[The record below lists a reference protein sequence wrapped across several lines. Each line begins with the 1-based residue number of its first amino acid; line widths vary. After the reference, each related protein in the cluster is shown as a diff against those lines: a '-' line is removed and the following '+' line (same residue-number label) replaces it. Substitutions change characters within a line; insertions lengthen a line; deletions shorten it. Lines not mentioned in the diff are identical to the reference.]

1 MKATKIAL
9 STAGLLLA
17 TGLGVLGGRALATG
31 APVQTPLTY
40 AGTVTDA
47 AGKPYPTA
55 QSVKVSFYDK
65 ADATVAKCTSPQAQT
80 EANTG
85 HFSVVLPPECAQ
97 AVHEAPDLWT
107 EATVGESKTVL
118 PRTHVGA
125 VPYALEA
132 DAAKVAAGA
141 GGALKT
147 TLDGLASD
155 VAGLKAGSGGG
166 GPILVDGKGVTIGKM
181 LGVTSANPLTWRIQS
196 APGYLI
202 DVGEYDPWYGSASN
216 VWFTESN
223 CKGSASWKLPDGA
236 AVDNRLISFGP
247 ASTIYVPNG
256 PILGKSIAGKLPAV
270 LSYGNPGKCA
280 SAPNSSHTGVPVHP
294 ASLADLGLPAKLTP
308 PLTIQP

>member
-1 MKATKIAL
+1 MKAKKIAL

-132 DAAKVAAGA
+132 DSAKQATTAVGA

-155 VAGLKAGSGGG
+155 VAGLKAAPGGGG
-166 GPILVDGKGVTIGKM
+166 GPWVVDAKGVKVGTFLTSNLGKDFT
-181 LGVTSANPLTWRIQS
+181 LLT
-196 APGYLI
+196 AGGYTL
-202 DVGEYDPWYGSASN
+202 N
-216 VWFTESN
+216 L
-223 CKGSASWKLPDGA
+223 KPDGT
-236 AVDNRLISFGP
+236 S
-247 ASTIYVPNG
+247 
-256 PILGKSIAGKLPAV
+256 PAV
-270 LSYGNPGKCA
+270 IFFSGPNCTGNAYLDQGTMSNTFAVVGLKTPTYYSPPGG
-280 SAPNSSHTGVPVHP
+280 SGGF
-294 ASLADLGLPAKLTP
+294 SLANKTNTKSYWFNPKACTNSEQVIDAGVLVMPISAASLGLPATITA